1 MSSERLSAK
10 DLERYGVLNTLH
22 NVVTARL
29 GEAYRFARE
38 WTTIIT
44 DHPRFKQDY
53 TDIRERWEKLDGT
66 CKQPGFSPSTVHMRQ
81 LFLLYDMQVEFLDCF
96 LPHLRSADIH
106 NDEHLTEQMLHLPY
120 KGDIFNFNKEDIDM
134 LHK

>member
-66 CKQPGFSPSTVHMRQ
+66 CKQPGFSPSTVDMRQ
-81 LFLLYDMQVEFLDCF
+81 LFLRYDMQVEFLDCF

-106 NDEHLTEQMLHLPY
+106 DDEHPTEQRS
-120 KGDIFNFNKEDIDM
+120 IWQ
-134 LHK
+134 